1 MGRAIDLFVTY
12 RFIKLLVTPFEKT
25 DAYRLGI
32 IDADG
37 KRILVP
43 GTTNKPTPLRTVEEK
58 SAYTVL
64 HKLVFN
70 IKKIFAKVPGLRTK
84 LGTYAAALFLLKDTF
99 KESVDDPDIFEKE
112 FMKYLK
118 EQGYEIDD
126 TISEEVIGFGEV
138 LPKGEYKLANDI
150 LNKEEEELSAKKG
163 DKVVA
168 FDDEAPVDT
177 ILGVDIFPVVHVK
190 TQEKIYSGNERE
202 KIISYT
208 LTSIQTILAQNRFAK
223 IAYEYFKSLKEP
235 YVSPIAS
242 NIIKP
247 IILMSLIK
255 LKVKNKLEFTN
266 MNLKK
271 SLNSIKN
278 KIGEI
283 LGHYPN
289 LLVNI
294 SELTPKAIPS
304 SDIIKK
310 YQRNL

>member
-1 MGRAIDLFVTY
+1 M
-12 RFIKLLVTPFEKT
+12 VTPFEKT

-37 KRILVP
+37 KRILEP
-43 GTTNKPTPLRTVEEK
+43 GTTNKPTTLRTVEEK

-126 TISEEVIGFGEV
+126 TISEEVIGFGEI

-190 TQEKIYSGNERE
+190 TQEKIYVG
-202 KIISYT
+202 
-208 LTSIQTILAQNRFAK
+208 
-223 IAYEYFKSLKEP
+223 
-235 YVSPIAS
+235 
-242 NIIKP
+242 
-247 IILMSLIK
+247 
-255 LKVKNKLEFTN
+255 LED
-266 MNLKK
+266 
-271 SLNSIKN
+271 
-278 KIGEI
+278 
-283 LGHYPN
+283 
-289 LLVNI
+289 LV
-294 SELTPKAIPS
+294 
-304 SDIIKK
+304 
-310 YQRNL
+310 Q

>member
-37 KRILVP
+37 KRILEP

-190 TQEKIYSGNERE
+190 TQEKIYVG
-202 KIISYT
+202 
-208 LTSIQTILAQNRFAK
+208 
-223 IAYEYFKSLKEP
+223 
-235 YVSPIAS
+235 
-242 NIIKP
+242 
-247 IILMSLIK
+247 
-255 LKVKNKLEFTN
+255 LED
-266 MNLKK
+266 
-271 SLNSIKN
+271 
-278 KIGEI
+278 
-283 LGHYPN
+283 
-289 LLVNI
+289 LV
-294 SELTPKAIPS
+294 
-304 SDIIKK
+304 
-310 YQRNL
+310 Q